1 MSQSVQSAWEDLVV
15 ENPNRRKL
23 EACLVSTIMIV
34 VVCIMGLLLFV
45 VIELQPAN
53 NLRKVQRR
61 PNVVFCD
68 NGTCPEF
75 AHRVLGWINFRVKPC
90 VDFHAWVC
98 QSRLKDNPEDTFQ
111 QDPER
116 AGTYAANA
124 HFYNLLMRNRDYE
137 MNTAKKVNEQAFS
150 HLVGLFDV
158 CVHGL
163 GKVKGES
170 PLKIFLA
177 HTLWGASAPLNG
189 FAGAAQV
196 GKFMDLQVQLIR
208 DYNFHPFGRLM
219 RLGDN
224 WVIGPPTFLGTL
236 DQISLKGFQGEFQ
249 DAYGA
254 FVNKFKVG
262 SRDDASSIF
271 QVEVNMA
278 KAMAVKDVDSDY
290 PWNYPCNPKLSM
302 ISLNDL
308 IKRAFDVDVTG
319 KFYGRYSSVAAVIT
333 VYDKEGWKSMNMGM
347 FKFILKLSLFV
358 DENDPDLLPFFV
370 FANKYEFGSKVL
382 PVKVY
387 RCGTFIENYLRPA
400 MMQFVKHYDADR
412 LTPIA
417 TKIQADLTEFTTK
430 STEKKSVAPYVKYF
444 KNARGPLA
452 DWGGN
457 LTTLTYFYLN
467 DTDAQVAAYFGCLI
481 DFGHFSN
488 TETTGFM
495 GDLIMLSKTYACNVK
510 AYQSKELLY
519 FPVLGTEPYFDFI
532 SDKMF
537 IPYGFTMPPNFHPY
551 VPGIF
556 HHNAPALYFKI
567 ISEVYKMST
576 VKAFEPKKKEGDG
589 APIFKSIECFRGL
602 VNPNSKNKTG
612 ATQIFFDSVAVPM
625 AYAMYRNVLNHAK
638 WDVSKQARVSLIPF
652 FTEGQYFFIQAAQ
665 ARCEHMDPDPT
676 NAYLRKRDGATAA
689 DKVNLPFAM
698 NNPLFANRFGCAKER
713 PMFSKDAL
721 CKASPSNSLKKDTE
735 KEYPGVYY

>member
-1 MSQSVQSAWEDLVV
+1 MGEESSVSEMSQSVQSAWEDLVV

-262 SRDDASSIF
+262 SRDDATEIF
-271 QVEVNMA
+271 EVEVNMA
-278 KAMAVKDVDSDY
+278 KAMAVKDVESDY
-290 PWNYPCNPKLSM
+290 PWNYPCNPKLLM
-302 ISLNDL
+302 
-308 IKRAFDVDVTG
+308 
-319 KFYGRYSSVAAVIT
+319 
-333 VYDKEGWKSMNMGM
+333 
-347 FKFILKLSLFV
+347 
-358 DENDPDLLPFFV
+358 
-370 FANKYEFGSKVL
+370 
-382 PVKVY
+382 
-387 RCGTFIENYLRPA
+387 
-400 MMQFVKHYDADR
+400 
-412 LTPIA
+412 
-417 TKIQADLTEFTTK
+417 IQADLTEFTTK

-713 PMFSKDAL
+713 PMFAKDAL

>member
-1 MSQSVQSAWEDLVV
+1 MNFHSVHDHI
-15 ENPNRRKL
+15 
-23 EACLVSTIMIV
+23 T
-34 VVCIMGLLLFV
+34 
-45 VIELQPAN
+45 ELQNIFPDHQTNAEEQFFDIM
-53 NLRKVQRR
+53 R
-61 PNVVFCD
+61 
-68 NGTCPEF
+68 
-75 AHRVLGWINFRVKPC
+75 
-90 VDFHAWVC
+90 
-98 QSRLKDNPEDTFQ
+98 
-111 QDPER
+111 
-116 AGTYAANA
+116 TY
-124 HFYNLLMRNRDYE
+124 
-137 MNTAKKVNEQAFS
+137 S
-150 HLVGLFDV
+150 
-158 CVHGL
+158 L

-224 WVIGPPTFLGTL
+224 WVIGPPTFLGTM

-290 PWNYPCNPKLSM
+290 PWNYPCNPKLST

-319 KFYGRYSSVAAVIT
+319 KFYGRYSSAAAVIT
-333 VYDKEGWKSMNMGM
+333 VYDK
-347 FKFILKLSLFV
+347 
-358 DENDPDLLPFFV
+358 D
-370 FANKYEFGSKVL
+370 
-382 PVKVY
+382 
-387 RCGTFIENYLRPA
+387 
-400 MMQFVKHYDADR
+400 
-412 LTPIA
+412 
-417 TKIQADLTEFTTK
+417 
-430 STEKKSVAPYVKYF
+430 
-444 KNARGPLA
+444 
-452 DWGGN
+452 
-457 LTTLTYFYLN
+457 
-467 DTDAQVAAYFGCLI
+467 
-481 DFGHFSN
+481 N

-602 VNPNSKNKTG
+602 VNP
-612 ATQIFFDSVAVPM
+612 
-625 AYAMYRNVLNHAK
+625 
-638 WDVSKQARVSLIPF
+638 VSL
-652 FTEGQYFFIQAAQ
+652 
-665 ARCEHMDPDPT
+665 
-676 NAYLRKRDGATAA
+676 
-689 DKVNLPFAM
+689 
-698 NNPLFANRFGCAKER
+698 
-713 PMFSKDAL
+713 
-721 CKASPSNSLKKDTE
+721 SNSFD
-735 KEYPGVYY
+735 GH